1 MSGPKSTDTLSTVHR
16 AFTVVEALR
25 ELEGARV
32 TELADHLEMAPS
44 TTHKYLTTLEAERCV
59 VKEGDEYHVGMEFLD
74 IGTYAKYR
82 KQGYRLCV
90 RKVTEMAEATGE
102 RVQFV
107 IEEHG
112 IGIYLHT
119 EASDE
124 NAVMIDRRDGV
135 HRYLHS
141 TAAGKAILAELPT
154 ARVDEIVREHGL
166 PAETER
172 TIVDRASLDAELD
185 RIHEAGVSYNDEE
198 SVEGLRAVGVPVFRP
213 DGVVLG
219 AFSVSGPSNRLKGDR
234 FREELPNLLLGHA
247 NEIELNIRYA

>member
-1 MSGPKSTDTLSTVHR
+1 MSRPPNTDTLSTIHR
-16 AFTVVEALR
+16 AFDVIDALR

-32 TELADHLEMAPS
+32 TELADHLELAPS
-44 TTHKYLTTLEAERCV
+44 TTHKYLATLEAEGCA
-59 VKEGDEYHVGMEFLD
+59 VKEGDEYHIGMEFLD
-74 IGTYAKYR
+74 IGTYAK
-82 KQGYRLCV
+82 
-90 RKVTEMAEATGE
+90 

-112 IGIYLHT
+112 LGIYLHT

-135 HRYLHS
+135 HRHLHS
-141 TAAGKAILAELPT
+141 TAAGKAILAELP
-154 ARVDEIVREHGL
+154 ASRIDEIIAEHEM
-166 PAETER
+166 PAETDQ

-185 RIHEAGVSYNDEE
+185 RIREAGVSYNDEE

-219 AFSVSGPSNRLKGDR
+219 AFSVSGPTNRLKADQ
-234 FREELPNLLLGHA
+234 FREELPSLLLGHA
-247 NEIELNIRYA
+247 NEIELNLSEPNF

>member
-1 MSGPKSTDTLSTVHR
+1 MSRPRKTDTLSTVHR
-16 AFTVVEALR
+16 AFAVIEALR

-32 TELADHLEMAPS
+32 TELADHLDLAPS
-44 TTHKYLTTLEAERCV
+44 TTHKYLATLEAERCLI
-59 VKEGDEYHVGMEFLD
+59 KDGDEYHVGMEFLD

-82 KQGYRLCV
+82 KKGYRLCA
-90 RKVTEMAEATGE
+90 RKVTEIAEATGE

-112 IGIYLHT
+112 LGIYLHT

-135 HRYLHS
+135 HRHLHS

-154 ARVDEIVREHGL
+154 ARVDEIIAEHGL
-166 PAETER
+166 PAETDR
-172 TIVDRASLDAELD
+172 TIVDQASLDEELD

-234 FREELPNLLLGHA
+234 FREEVPNLLLGHA
-247 NEIELNIRYA
+247 NEIELNLRYA

>member
-1 MSGPKSTDTLSTVHR
+1 MSRPPNTDTLSTIHR
-16 AFTVVEALR
+16 AFDVIDALR

-32 TELADHLEMAPS
+32 TELADHLELAPS
-44 TTHKYLTTLEAERCV
+44 TTDKYLATLEAEGCA
-59 VKEGDEYHVGMEFLD
+59 VKEGDEYHIGMEFLD

-82 KQGYRLCV
+82 KKGYQLCTQ
-90 RKVTEMAEATGE
+90 KVTEIAEATGE

-112 IGIYLHT
+112 LGIYLHT

-135 HRYLHS
+135 HRHLHS
-141 TAAGKAILAELPT
+141 TAAGKAILAELP
-154 ARVDEIVREHGL
+154 ASRIDEIIAEHEM
-166 PAETER
+166 PAETDQ

-185 RIHEAGVSYNDEE
+185 RIREAGVSYNDEE

-219 AFSVSGPSNRLKGDR
+219 AFSVSGPTNRLKADQ
-234 FREELPNLLLGHA
+234 FREELPSLLLGHA
-247 NEIELNIRYA
+247 NEIELNLRYA

>member
-1 MSGPKSTDTLSTVHR
+1 MSRSHDRNTLSTVHR
-16 AFTVVEALR
+16 AFVVVDALR

-32 TELADHLEMAPS
+32 TELADHLDMAPS
-44 TTHKYLTTLEAERCV
+44 TAHKYLATLESERYV
-59 VKEGDEYHVGMEFLD
+59 VKEGDEYHIGMEFLD

-82 KQGYRLCV
+82 KKGYRLCA

-112 IGIYLHT
+112 RGIYLHT

-135 HRYLHS
+135 HRHLHS
-141 TAAGKAILAELPT
+141 TAAGKAILAELPSP
-154 ARVDEIVREHGL
+154 RVDEIVEIHGL
-166 PAETER
+166 PAETDR
-172 TIVDRASLDAELD
+172 TIVDRESLDAELD
-185 RIHEAGVSYNDEE
+185 RIQTSGISYNDEE

-213 DGVVLG
+213 DGMVLG
-219 AFSVSGPSNRLKGDR
+219 AFSVSGPSNRLKEDR

-247 NEIELNIRYA
+247 NEIELNLRYA